1 MVRDIFFSGSVCC
14 GSECPVPAS
23 KEALVRASAST
34 FPVKFSAYT
43 SEKASDDSSPWVP
56 ASHTEDMDGAPPH
69 FIHVRNESDNRK
81 AVFVLSHILSG
92 TPAIKSSHFL
102 KHIFFFQRIQSANF
116 RHTSSTYNSVRFSLS
131 CTTDDMLCSFTLNL
145 TKRRKIKRTTKLTQL
160 V

>member
-102 KHIFFFQRIQSANF
+102 KHIFFSKE
-116 RHTSSTYNSVRFSLS
+116 FSLPTS
-131 CTTDDMLCSFTLNL
+131 DTHPLH
-145 TKRRKIKRTTKLTQL
+145 IIQL
-160 V
+160 DFHCPAQQMTCFVLSP